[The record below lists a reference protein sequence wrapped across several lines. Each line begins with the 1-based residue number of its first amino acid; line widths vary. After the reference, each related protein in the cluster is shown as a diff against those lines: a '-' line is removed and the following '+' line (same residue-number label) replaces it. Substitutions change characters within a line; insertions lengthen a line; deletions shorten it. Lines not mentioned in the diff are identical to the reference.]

1 MMHGEYKTPGGK
13 LVVADFAVADGSLQG
28 VTISGDFFL
37 YPDEALRD
45 IVGALEGAPS
55 SASEAELAARIQA
68 VLTPDVTLLGFSP
81 EAIGRA
87 VRRGLEA
94 A

>member
-1 MMHGEYKTPGGK
+1 MHGEYKTPGGK
-13 LVVADFAVADGSLQG
+13 LVVADFAVADGTLRE

-45 IVGALEGAPS
+45 IVSALEGAPS
-55 SASEAELAARIQA
+55 TASEEELAARIQA

-87 VRRGLEA
+87 VRRGLGA